1 MVSTTHFKHLLARI
15 GVALAILCGG
25 PPTSAVAAEANIAV
39 AANFTAPM
47 RVLVQQ
53 FSAQSPHTI
62 RVVTGSTGKLYSQI
76 FHGAPFDAFLSAD
89 QNTPARLTQNDL
101 TVANSTF
108 TYAEGRLIFWRP
120 SGEHASDVAADN
132 NTPPWEAIKRG
143 DFSHIAIANP
153 KLAPFGRAAVQAL
166 QRAGVYN
173 AAQRALVYGESV
185 TQAHQFVAAGAADA
199 GFISLSQVWQDGQL
213 ISGRGWLVP
222 ASWHDP
228 IRQDA
233 VLLKRGARNQAAIA
247 FMAFLKTAAAKQT
260 LAQFGYIE

>member
-1 MVSTTHFKHLLARI
+1 MVSTTPFKRLLPR
-15 GVALAILCGG
+15 VLVTLAMLCGG
-25 PPTSAVAAEANIAV
+25 LPTVAMAAEAHIAV

-47 RVLVQQ
+47 RALVQQ
-53 FSAQSPHTI
+53 FSARSPHTI

-89 QNTPARLTQNDL
+89 QTTAARLNQDGL

-108 TYAEGRLIFWRP
+108 TYAEVRLIFWRRG
-120 SGEHASDVAADN
+120 GELTNGVRGYN
-132 NTPPWEAIKRG
+132 NLPPWEAIKRR

-153 KLAPFGRAAVQAL
+153 KLAPFGKASVQAL
-166 QRAGVYN
+166 QRAGVYE

-199 GFISLSQVWQDGQL
+199 GFISLSQVWRDGQL
-213 ISGRGWLVP
+213 ISGQGWLVP
-222 ASWHDP
+222 ARWHDP

-233 VLLKRGARNQAAIA
+233 VLLKRGASNQAAIA
-247 FMAFLKTAAAKQT
+247 FMAFLKTAAAKRT

>member
-1 MVSTTHFKHLLARI
+1 MVSTTPFKRLLPR
-15 GVALAILCGG
+15 VLVTLAMLCGG
-25 PPTSAVAAEANIAV
+25 LPTVAMAAEAHIAV

-47 RVLVQQ
+47 RALVQQ
-53 FSAQSPHTI
+53 FSARSPHTI

-89 QNTPARLTQNDL
+89 QTTAARLNKDGL

-108 TYAEGRLIFWRP
+108 TYAEGRLIFWRRG
-120 SGEHASDVAADN
+120 GERTNGVGGDN
-132 NTPPWEAIKRG
+132 NLPPWEAIKRR

-153 KLAPFGRAAVQAL
+153 KLAPFGKAAVQAL
-166 QRAGVYN
+166 QRAGVYE

-199 GFISLSQVWQDGQL
+199 GFISLSQVWRDGQL
-213 ISGRGWLVP
+213 ISGQGWLVP
-222 ASWHDP
+222 ARWHDP

-233 VLLKRGARNQAAIA
+233 VLLKRGASNQAAIA
-247 FMAFLKTAAAKQT
+247 FMAFLKTAEAKQT

>member
-1 MVSTTHFKHLLARI
+1 MVSTTPFKRLLPRVLVTL
-15 GVALAILCGG
+15 GMLCGG
-25 PPTSAVAAEANIAV
+25 LPTVAMAAEAHIAV

-47 RVLVQQ
+47 RALVQQ
-53 FSAQSPHTI
+53 FSARSPHTI

-89 QNTPARLTQNDL
+89 QTTTARLNQDGL

-108 TYAEGRLIFWRP
+108 TYAEGRLIFWRRG
-120 SGEHASDVAADN
+120 GERTNGVGADN
-132 NTPPWEAIKRG
+132 NLPPWEAIKRG
-143 DFSHIAIANP
+143 DFLHIAIANP
-153 KLAPFGRAAVQAL
+153 KLAPFGKAALQAL
-166 QRAGVYN
+166 QRTGVYE

-199 GFISLSQVWQDGQL
+199 GFISLSQVWRDGQL
-213 ISGRGWLVP
+213 ISGQGWLVP
-222 ASWHDP
+222 ARWHDP

-233 VLLKRGARNQAAIA
+233 VLLKRGASNQAAIA
-247 FMAFLKTAAAKQT
+247 FMAFLNTAAAKRT

>member
-1 MVSTTHFKHLLARI
+1 MIRTIDFKCFLPRAL
-15 GVALAILCGG
+15 VALAMLCGG
-25 PPTSAVAAEANIAV
+25 LPTVAMAAEAHIAV

-47 RVLVQQ
+47 RALVQQ
-53 FSAQSPHTI
+53 FSAQSPHAI

-89 QNTPARLTQNDL
+89 QTTPARLNQDGL

-108 TYAEGRLIFWRP
+108 TYAEGRLIFWRR
-120 SGEHASDVAADN
+120 SGDRATGIGADN
-132 NTPPWEAIKRG
+132 KLPPWEAIKRG

-153 KLAPFGRAAVQAL
+153 KLAPFGKAALQAL
-166 QRAGVYN
+166 QRAGVYE
-173 AAQRALVYGESV
+173 ATQRALVYGDSV

-199 GFISLSQVWQDGQL
+199 GFISLSQVWRDGQL
-213 ISGRGWLVP
+213 ISGQGWLVP
-222 ASWHDP
+222 TRWHDP

-233 VLLKRGARNQAAIA
+233 VLLKRGASNQAAIA